1 MSSGQRKDPKDDDKL
16 LTSEDIFGDML
27 DEKPVRPP
35 APPPAAAPAPSA
47 RRSGPIKV
55 QVSEPGPP
63 APAPAKAASAKAPA
77 TKSPLMG
84 PAAEELPDDV
94 AALLDAFSGP
104 GDAGAPEELSPVEL
118 PEGPPLSSDLLE
130 LIPMDAEDA
139 HPLE

>member
-27 DEKPVRPP
+27 DEKPVRPS

-55 QVSEPGPP
+55 QVSEPGTPSMAPP
-63 APAPAKAASAKAPA
+63 APAPAKAPSAKARA
-77 TKSPLMG
+77 AKSPLMG

-104 GDAGAPEELSPVEL
+104 SDAAAPEDPSRSPKE
-118 PEGPPLSSDLLE
+118 
-130 LIPMDAEDA
+130 ED
-139 HPLE
+139 